1 MFISLN
7 NTEIQCYYVFNYFW
21 ELETQSISNTS
32 NTAWFTFKLQSSL
45 GRIPVVSGNC
55 FQVPWIKRKHAL
67 EFAFSFYSI
76 RVALTYSCT
85 VTAACYKVSVVFSPE
100 PACFFPSA
108 YPWPEMSA
116 TPPALCP
123 QHLTVLYSHFNYEIK
138 WENIMRNGLRQI
150 YYFGVEANAIGQMFL
165 SKVVFLNRR
174 NTVQLR
180 LGLWLESLLRIN
192 QMKGT

>member
-1 MFISLN
+1 M
-7 NTEIQCYYVFNYFW
+7 
-21 ELETQSISNTS
+21 
-32 NTAWFTFKLQSSL
+32 
-45 GRIPVVSGNC
+45 PVVSGNC
-55 FQVPWIKRKHAL
+55 FQVPWIIRKHAL

-108 YPWPEMSA
+108 YPWPAMSA

-123 QHLTVLYSHFNYEIK
+123 WLLTGLYSHFSSEIK
-138 WENIMRNGLRQI
+138 WENMRNGLRQI
-150 YYFGVEANAIGQMFL
+150 CYFGVEANAIGRMFL

-180 LGLWLESLLRIN
+180 LDLWLLSLCWELTRWKGLRWFI
-192 QMKGT
+192 MICAS